1 VAQPGLGIAASLLA
15 IVISLGFI
23 SLFDFPSFAGD
34 VTFYT
39 LCLIP
44 MQVMAVVLW
53 GANPPFVARMAQPAK
68 GLALL
73 ALTAAIAAIV
83 FPLALAAAGEGVRP
97 PGPIPAHFV
106 IIAVPTTFYLC
117 IIFGGWPFTA
127 VSKNPVV
134 AGFVTLIAAYL
145 VTFAIFRLFFNY
157 DFLQG
162 APVYLASAPKG
173 MFMGVM
179 AMVFYVTILAGMF
192 VVIHFDL
199 WPLTTQPGIMKQPVL
214 GVVWLVIS
222 IVLAAIAFQIGVVGM
237 GTDPM
242 IFLTRVTVPFIFGTI
257 IVLNML
263 QNSLFAKMAQPVKGV
278 ANVIAATVVGEV
290 LAQVYGALAPVVT
303 GALPSGPPGYE
314 YEIWLANALLSVTF
328 PFLIFLAAYF
338 GFWPLARPAAAK

>member
-1 VAQPGLGIAASLLA
+1 VAQPGLGIAASLVA
-15 IVISLGFI
+15 IAISLAFI
-23 SLFDFPSFAGD
+23 APFDFPSFAGN
-34 VTFYT
+34 VTFFT

-53 GANPPFVARMAQPAK
+53 AANPPFLARLGQPAK

-73 ALTAAIAAIV
+73 ALTVVVAAAV
-83 FPLALAAAGEGVRP
+83 FPLALQVAGDGVSP

-117 IIFGGWPFTA
+117 IIFGGWPFTTIF
-127 VSKNPVV
+127 KNPVV
-134 AGFVTLIAAYL
+134 AGFVTLIAAYIVTYL
-145 VTFAIFRLFFNY
+145 VFHVFFNY

-162 APVYLASAPKG
+162 TPVYVASAPGG

-179 AMVFYVTILAGMF
+179 AMVFYVTVLAGMF
-192 VVIHFDL
+192 VVLHFDL
-199 WPLTTQPGIMKQPVL
+199 WPLTTMPAIMKQPIL
-214 GVVWLVIS
+214 GVVWLIVS
-222 IVLAAIAFQIGVVGM
+222 VVLAAIAFQIGVAGM

-242 IFLTRVTVPFIFGTI
+242 VFLTRVTVPFIFGTI

-263 QNSLFAKMAQPVKGV
+263 QNSIFAKLTQPVKGV
-278 ANVIAATVVGEV
+278 ANVIAAIAVGEA
-290 LAQVYGALAPVVT
+290 LAAVYGALAPIVT
-303 GALPSGPPGYE
+303 AALPSGPPGYE

-338 GFWPLARPAAAK
+338 GFWPLVKAAK